1 MLLLKYLK
9 INLICILIIF
19 IFLNNL
25 QAQNQWFVQNSQ
37 FTVNLSEVF
46 FINNNTGW
54 IAGDSGKIYR
64 TNNQGV
70 NWNSQFT
77 NIDSRIENIFFIDEN
92 KGWAVSWNIFPDSSS
107 YLGTIYLTTT
117 NGGLVWQKTMF
128 PDSNRFLKTIFFK
141 DSLNGFA
148 GGAPGGI
155 FKTSDGGIRWNLTAL
170 DTTSKIVLPVES
182 IQFYDNLTGYASGGF
197 RDLAGSMWSTTNGGS
212 VWKISVVGPEPLN
225 DFFINNFSK
234 IIAVGGD
241 FEFGSSYVKTTN
253 SGTNWLY
260 DTLGVFGVARAI
272 DFRTANEGWIAIGDK
287 FSYTLDTGNS
297 WRSTYTPDSLR
308 IQDLCFTDSLFGW
321 AVGDNGIIL
330 KYDATI
336 VSVEN
341 LNESLPALSFSL
353 SQNYPNPFNPNTI
366 IYYELHS
373 QNKYYNTDNV
383 SLKVYNILGAE
394 VATLVNKYQ
403 IPGIY
408 KIDFDGSNF
417 PNGVYFYELKVGEFS
432 QVRKMLLLK

>member
-1 MLLLKYLK
+1 
-9 INLICILIIF
+9 
-19 IFLNNL
+19 
-25 QAQNQWFVQNSQ
+25 
-37 FTVNLSEVF
+37 
-46 FINNNTGW
+46 
-54 IAGDSGKIYR
+54 
-64 TNNQGV
+64 
-70 NWNSQFT
+70 
-77 NIDSRIENIFFIDEN
+77 
-92 KGWAVSWNIFPDSSS
+92 
-107 YLGTIYLTTT
+107 
-117 NGGLVWQKTMF
+117 
-128 PDSNRFLKTIFFK
+128 
-141 DSLNGFA
+141 
-148 GGAPGGI
+148 
-155 FKTSDGGIRWNLTAL
+155 
-170 DTTSKIVLPVES
+170 
-182 IQFYDNLTGYASGGF
+182 
-197 RDLAGSMWSTTNGGS
+197 MWSTTNGGS

-287 FSYTLDTGNS
+287 FSFTLDTGNS

-321 AVGDNGIIL
+321 AVGDNGTIL